1 MEETPERA
9 TLELKEKGE
18 ETLGRQEDRVKGGK
32 GPMHHERAVETAM
45 EEEGETPER
54 AVPQQKQQEQVKGTS
69 KKDPERGRPEKRSTK
84 LTEMEPGEK
93 RDVSVVSGLKGMK
106 RGMSMLMS
114 PSPAQKRQASPSP
127 SPRSHNSTKNPRRT
141 GDSDTV
147 NKDKNRN
154 SLPANDGSGRSN
166 GC

>member
-1 MEETPERA
+1 MEETPEGA
-9 TLELKEKGE
+9 TLELNERGE

-32 GPMHHERAVETAM
+32 GPMHQERAVETAM

-106 RGMSMLMS
+106 RGMSMS

-154 SLPANDGSGRSN
+154 SLPANGGSGRSN
-166 GC
+166 GR